1 VADAS
6 IALVSYNSKW
16 PLRFDEERRL
26 LAPVLAPWLEGGI
39 HHVGSTAIPG
49 VSAKPII
56 DMIAGVRDLEA
67 ARAAFEP
74 LAALSYHPGKHR
86 PDEAHWFGKP
96 SLAART
102 HHLHLT
108 VPGSALWRERLAF
121 RDSLRADPK
130 LASDYEE
137 LKLQLATE
145 HPDDIVAYTHGKTAF
160 IARVL
165 AQAGIELRP
174 K

>member
-1 VADAS
+1 MPDAS
-6 IALVSYNSKW
+6 IALSAYDSEW
-16 PLRFDEERRL
+16 PRRFDDERRL
-26 LAPVLAPWLEGGI
+26 LEPVLAQWLEGGI

-56 DMIAGVRDLEA
+56 DMIAGVRDLEE

-74 LAALSYHPGKHR
+74 LATLFYHHASHR
-86 PDEAHWFGKP
+86 PEEAHWFGKP

-108 VPGSALWRERLAF
+108 VPGSNLWRERLAF
-121 RDSLRADPK
+121 RDALRADPA
-130 LASDYEE
+130 LANEYQA
-137 LKLQLATE
+137 LKLRLATE
-145 HPDDIVAYTHGKTAF
+145 HPDEIIGYTHGKTAF

-165 AQAGIELRP
+165 APAGIELRP
-174 K
+174 R

>member
-1 VADAS
+1 MSDGP

-16 PLRFDEERRL
+16 PRRFDEERAL
-26 LAPVLAPWLEGGI
+26 LEPVLAPWLEGGI

-96 SLAART
+96 SLSDRT

-108 VPGSALWRERLAF
+108 VPGSNLWRERLAF
-121 RDSLRADPK
+121 RDALRADPS
-130 LASDYEE
+130 LATAYEA
-137 LKLQLATE
+137 LKLQLVTE
-145 HPDDIVAYTHGKTAF
+145 HPEDIVAYTRGKTAF
-160 IARVL
+160 IASVL
-165 AQAGIELRP
+165 ADAGIELRP
-174 K
+174 R

>member
-6 IALVSYNSKW
+6 IALSAYDSEW
-16 PLRFDEERRL
+16 PRRFDDERRL
-26 LAPVLAPWLEGGI
+26 LEPVLAPWLEGGI

-56 DMIAGVRDLEA
+56 DMIAGVRDLEE
-67 ARAAFEP
+67 ARAAFGP
-74 LAALSYHPGKHR
+74 LARLSYHHAPHR

-96 SLAART
+96 SLSDRT

-108 VPGSALWRERLAF
+108 LPGSALWRERLAF
-121 RDSLRADPK
+121 RDALRADAA
-130 LASDYEE
+130 LANEYEA
-137 LKLQLATE
+137 LKLQLAKE

-160 IARVL
+160 IVRVL
-165 AQAGIELRP
+165 ADAGIELRP

>member
-1 VADAS
+1 VADAP
-6 IALVSYNSKW
+6 IALSSYDSEW
-16 PLRFDEERRL
+16 PRRFDEERRL
-26 LAPVLAPWLEGGI
+26 LEPVLAPWLDGGI

-56 DMIAGVRDLEA
+56 DMIAGVRDLEE
-67 ARAAFEP
+67 ARAVFEP
-74 LAALSYHPGKHR
+74 LATLSYHYGPHR

-96 SLAART
+96 SRSNRT

-108 VPGSALWRERLAF
+108 VPGSALWRERLTF
-121 RDSLRADPK
+121 RDALRADAA
-130 LASDYEE
+130 LAAEYEA
-137 LKLQLATE
+137 LKLHLATE

-165 AQAGIELRP
+165 APAGIELQP

>member
-1 VADAS
+1 VPDAS
-6 IALVSYNSKW
+6 IALSAYDSEW
-16 PLRFDEERRL
+16 PRRFDEERRL
-26 LAPVLAPWLEGGI
+26 LEPVLGPWLTGGI

-56 DMIAGVRDLEA
+56 DMIAGVRDLEE
-67 ARAAFEP
+67 ARASFEP
-74 LAALSYHPGKHR
+74 LEAFSYHYGPHR

-96 SLAART
+96 SLSNRT

-108 VPGSALWRERLAF
+108 VPGSALWIERLAF
-121 RDSLRADPK
+121 RDALRADPK
-130 LASDYEE
+130 LASDYET
-137 LKLQLATE
+137 LKLQLAAE

-165 AQAGIELRP
+165 APAGIELRP